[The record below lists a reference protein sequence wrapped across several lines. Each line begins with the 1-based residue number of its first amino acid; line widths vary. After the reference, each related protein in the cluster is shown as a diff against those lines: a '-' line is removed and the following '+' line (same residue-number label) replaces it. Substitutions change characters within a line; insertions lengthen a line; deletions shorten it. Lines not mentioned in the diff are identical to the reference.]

1 MLNKKSVDDINVNN
15 IGRGE
20 NADKADN
27 ILKKQELN
35 DSTVNGAS
43 KIDLSEQQAEW
54 HRQQTI
60 KAQQEAAKKQK
71 AAQQAKKAQDEK
83 NRISS
88 GWIS

>member
-35 DSTVNGAS
+35 DSTINGAS
-43 KIDLSEQQAEW
+43 KIDLSEQTGKCAGFL
-54 HRQQTI
+54 RCL
-60 KAQQEAAKKQK
+60 A
-71 AAQQAKKAQDEK
+71 
-83 NRISS
+83 IS
-88 GWIS
+88 